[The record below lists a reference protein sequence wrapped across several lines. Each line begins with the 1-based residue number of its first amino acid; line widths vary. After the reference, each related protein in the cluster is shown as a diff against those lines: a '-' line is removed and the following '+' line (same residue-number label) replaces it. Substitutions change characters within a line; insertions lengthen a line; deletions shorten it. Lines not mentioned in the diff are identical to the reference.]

1 MITVCIATHN
11 GEKYI
16 KEQLDSILCQLSS
29 EDEVVVSDDGSIDST
44 IEIIESYKDSRIK
57 IYTMVHTR
65 KSMKSH
71 YYVTMNFENALK
83 HAKGDY
89 IFLSD
94 QDDVWMPNK
103 VKVCMDA
110 LLNHDIVLHNLACV
124 AGNLQPLN
132 RNIYNNSFRRKNY
145 LMRRGKHYGCALA
158 FRRELLQHILPFPKK
173 LVLHDFW
180 VGIIGETFGSLV
192 FLDVPLIKYRIH
204 GTNTSGEA
212 QKKNSKSYKLSYRLY
227 TMWHVLLRILVSTQ
241 IKAVS
246 TQIRAKL

>member
-1 MITVCIATHN
+1 MISVCIATHN

-29 EDEVVVSDDGSIDST
+29 DDEIVISDDGSTDYT
-44 IEIIESYKDSRIK
+44 LKIIEGYNDPRIK
-57 IYTMVHTR
+57 IYTMVH
-65 KSMKSH
+65 KLKGLKSH

-103 VKVCMDA
+103 VEVCMRSLQNYDM
-110 LLNHDIVLHNLACV
+110 VLHNLQCV
-124 AGNLQPLN
+124 DGDLKVLN
-132 RNIYNNSFRRKNY
+132 RNIYSNSFRPKNY

-158 FRRELLQHILPFPKK
+158 FRRRLLHYILPFPKK

-180 VGIIGETFGSLV
+180 IGIIGETFGSFE
-192 FLDVPLIKYRIH
+192 FLDVPLTKYRIH
-204 GTNTSGEA
+204 ATNTSGRS
-212 QKKNSKSYKLSYRLY
+212 QKKNSLSYRLLYRIY
-227 TMWHVLLRILVSTQ
+227 TMWHLLKRLMVLGN
-241 IKAVS
+241 
-246 TQIRAKL
+246 